1 VGIRR
6 EDGLRGAERE
16 ENAHV
21 ERVERVQVVPA
32 RVRRLYMACVAGRE
46 RVFCEVDCV
55 DCRADVSGLCLSCR
69 SPAAVLPLSRRRLV
83 AVLSSDGDLRG
94 GRTEGQT
101 RASPMQPKSRA
112 QGDSSAQPST
122 ARSFCFG

>member
-6 EDGLRGAERE
+6 EGGLRGAERE
-16 ENAHV
+16 KNAHV
-21 ERVERVQVVPA
+21 EQVE

-46 RVFCEVDCV
+46 RVFCEVDGVDCV

-69 SPAAVLPLSRRRLV
+69 CPVAVLPLSCRCPA
-83 AVLSSDGDLRG
+83 AVLSSSCRSDLRG
-94 GRTEGQT
+94 GRTGQR